1 MSCKYNAVVEMPAV
15 VNETRTH
22 TSAVPVAAAVGLAAA
37 TALIALGQS
46 GTNGMY
52 LRVEEWQ

>member
-1 MSCKYNAVVEMPAV
+1 MPAV

-22 TSAVPVAAAVGLAAA
+22 TSAVLVAAAVGLAAA